1 MPLVG
6 DPPAIAAASIA
17 EIREGD
23 LSAVAALHA
32 CCFDEPWRPEL
43 IGRIA
48 QAPGGFGLLWRC
60 EDEPLG
66 FVLGRTNHARAEV
79 LSLGVAPPARER
91 GIARALMH
99 AAIDWVSRRD
109 LRALYLEVA
118 EDNSLPRCV
127 STVPWDS
134 LPSDAAPAI
143 TPDRRPKPWTRSPC
157 AGRSC
162 RLPSPARAI
171 QAGLGAQKRFLI
183 GGESLPLIARETPSA
198 IAIWQA
204 SAISLRERNCS
215 MVTGG

>member
-17 EIREGD
+17 EIRGGD

-79 LSLGVAPPARER
+79 LSLGVAPAARER

-118 EDNSLPRCV
+118 EDNTAALRLYRALGFAPVGRRPGYYARPQTEAV
-127 STVPWDS
+127 DALTLRRAIVPAAFAGGSSESVLDG
-134 LPSDAAPAI
+134 LATGRDRGPPLCGALAEAPA
-143 TPDRRPKPWTRSPC
+143 
-157 AGRSC
+157 AGR
-162 RLPSPARAI
+162 LP
-171 QAGLGAQKRFLI
+171 
-183 GGESLPLIARETPSA
+183 
-198 IAIWQA
+198 
-204 SAISLRERNCS
+204 
-215 MVTGG
+215 

>member
-1 MPLVG
+1 MG
-6 DPPAIAAASIA
+6 DPPAVAAASIA

-48 QAPGGFGLLWRC
+48 QAPGCFGLLWRC

-66 FVLGRTNHARAEV
+66 FVLGRTNHALAEV
-79 LSLGVAPPARER
+79 LSLGVAPAARER

-118 EDNSLPRCV
+118 EDNTAALRLYRALGFARVGRRPRLLRQ
-127 STVPWDS
+127 T
-134 LPSDAAPAI
+134 A
-143 TPDRRPKPWTRSPC
+143 DRRRGRAHLSRVDRACCPRRRGRFRRVWVPRSV
-157 AGRSC
+157 
-162 RLPSPARAI
+162 
-171 QAGLGAQKRFLI
+171 F
-183 GGESLPLIARETPSA
+183 
-198 IAIWQA
+198 
-204 SAISLRERNCS
+204 
-215 MVTGG
+215 